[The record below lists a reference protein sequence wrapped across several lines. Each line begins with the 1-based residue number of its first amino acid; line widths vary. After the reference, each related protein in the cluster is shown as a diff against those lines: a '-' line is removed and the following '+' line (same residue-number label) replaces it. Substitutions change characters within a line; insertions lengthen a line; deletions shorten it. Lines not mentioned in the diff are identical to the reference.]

1 MKNLSENR
9 KSCIFA
15 RLKRIEM
22 ATLIDAFDVDTCPPL
37 QMVPNRVSELERAIP
52 MSELLVLVKED
63 IHAMYEKAKQ

>member
-1 MKNLSENR
+1 
-9 KSCIFA
+9 
-15 RLKRIEM
+15 M

-63 IHAMYEKAKQ
+63 IHAMCEKAKQ